1 MQRVISN
8 MILGYWMIFFGLH
21 AAGSYLGILN
31 VENPS
36 FYVLVKTSGLFR
48 SLPMVTYGLGLASI
62 IVAGLFIRA
71 LTCRTG
77 TNTNDLHREK
87 VETFAF
93 GAAGMVFSSL
103 STLSILHSDPQALL
117 SSSVYFGALLISWV
131 AIKQGVTIA
140 GAIEFKQPD
149 FTRAHAI
156 KMAKAAAHQIK
167 LSQIAGRELV

>member
-1 MQRVISN
+1 MQRIISN
-8 MILGYWMIFFGLH
+8 MILGYWMIFFGVH
-21 AAGSYLGILN
+21 AAGTYLGILN

-36 FYVLVKTSGLFR
+36 LYVLVKTSGLFR

-62 IVAGLFIRA
+62 IVAGLFVRA

-77 TNTNDLHREK
+77 TKSDDIFREK

-93 GAAGMVFSSL
+93 CGSGMVFSSL
-103 STLSILHSDPQALL
+103 STLAILHSDPQALL
-117 SSSVYFGALLISWV
+117 SSSVYFGALLISLV
-131 AIKQGVTIA
+131 ATKQGVVSA
-140 GAIEFKQPD
+140 GALEHSQPA
-149 FTRAHAI
+149 FTKAHAI